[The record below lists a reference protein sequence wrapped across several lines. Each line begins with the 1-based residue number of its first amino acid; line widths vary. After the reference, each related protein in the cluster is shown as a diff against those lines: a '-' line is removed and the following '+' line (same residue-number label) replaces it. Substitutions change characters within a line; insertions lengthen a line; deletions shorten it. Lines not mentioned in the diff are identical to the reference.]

1 MKAIV
6 ISASSDIGAA
16 ACDRWITAGWEIS
29 GTYRNYSEK
38 VAQMQQ
44 RGAFLV
50 KCDLAMAEST
60 RNACVALGSHCE
72 RWDVLVLAAGKL
84 EPVGPFIDGD
94 FDEWEA
100 SLQINL
106 VSQLRAVRELMRY
119 RESNGKV
126 PTVLFFAGGGTNNA
140 VVNYSSYTL
149 SKIGLIK
156 MCELLDAEVRD
167 TKFVILG
174 PGWVKTKIHDSTIAA
189 GPNAGDSFYQA
200 MSRLENDNWTPM
212 ATVLECCDWAVRE
225 KREIVSGRNFSVVD
239 DAWST
244 ETLRDLLQ
252 RDANLYKLRRF
263 GNELQMPKGK
273 AR

>member
-16 ACDRWITAGWEIS
+16 ACERWISAGWEIS

-38 VAQMQQ
+38 VARMEQ

-50 KCDLAMAEST
+50 KCDLAIAESI
-60 RNACVALGSHCE
+60 RNACVELGSHRE
-72 RWDVLVLAAGKL
+72 HWDVLVLAAVML

-106 VSQLRAVRELMRY
+106 VSQLRAVRGLMRY
-119 RESNGKV
+119 RASNGKV
-126 PTVLFFAGGGTNNA
+126 PTVIFFAGGGTNNA

-156 MCELLDAEVRD
+156 MCELLDAEVTD

-174 PGWVKTKIHDSTIAA
+174 PGWVNTKIHDSTIAA
-189 GPNAGDSFYQA
+189 GPNAGDSYYQA
-200 MSRLENDNWTPM
+200 VSRLENDNWTPM
-212 ATVLECCDWAVRE
+212 AIVLECCDWVIRE
-225 KREIVSGRNFSVVD
+225 KREIVSGRNFSVVN

-263 GNELQMPKGK
+263 GNELLMPKGK